1 MRISPQYQVYSKW
14 INPVLSGLGIGLF
27 PYIKPDHP
35 IEIFHILSILGI
47 LSVAMSAGR
56 LSSYLNA
63 AAILLASI
71 WFYGQSLRE
80 FQGLLT
86 FFAPFLLCFALVE
99 AVARIQDTA
108 QQHIHRLET
117 INKVSRQIMMSL
129 DTEQTLSL
137 LNATIQNALDAD
149 TYYIGLVK
157 DGEVHLDLFYDDGEY
172 FNGTRIPVEGTL
184 TGWVIRNQKELLLH
198 DLLELAAPD
207 GTRHFPIG
215 KDRVSRSWM
224 GVPLKA
230 ANVTGVIALAS
241 YAPNAFD
248 TADMELLTNLAQHV
262 TLALDNTIRHAR
274 VEEQAR
280 LDSLTGVYNHAYF
293 LQRLSEQAEAA
304 LQSRIPLSLI
314 MLDIDF
320 FKQYND
326 THGHLVG
333 DKILHALCT
342 AIKNNIKQSDSV
354 GRWGG
359 EEFVIA
365 LVGANGDQAIHVAER
380 IGETLSKLRVEDR
393 DQKTVAVPTVSQG
406 IAVFPLEETD
416 IYRLIDL
423 ADKRLY
429 IAKARGRNQVEPA
442 AGFWQAEITET
453 ARSGS

>member
-1 MRISPQYQVYSKW
+1 
-14 INPVLSGLGIGLF
+14 
-27 PYIKPDHP
+27 
-35 IEIFHILSILGI
+35 
-47 LSVAMSAGR
+47 
-56 LSSYLNA
+56 
-63 AAILLASI
+63 
-71 WFYGQSLRE
+71 
-80 FQGLLT
+80 
-86 FFAPFLLCFALVE
+86 
-99 AVARIQDTA
+99 
-108 QQHIHRLET
+108 
-117 INKVSRQIMMSL
+117 
-129 DTEQTLSL
+129 
-137 LNATIQNALDAD
+137 
-149 TYYIGLVK
+149 
-157 DGEVHLDLFYDDGEY
+157 
-172 FNGTRIPVEGTL
+172 
-184 TGWVIRNQKELLLH
+184 
-198 DLLELAAPD
+198 
-207 GTRHFPIG
+207 
-215 KDRVSRSWM
+215 
-224 GVPLKA
+224 
-230 ANVTGVIALAS
+230 
-241 YAPNAFD
+241 
-248 TADMELLTNLAQHV
+248 
-262 TLALDNTIRHAR
+262 
-274 VEEQAR
+274 
-280 LDSLTGVYNHAYF
+280 
-293 LQRLSEQAEAA
+293 
-304 LQSRIPLSLI
+304 